1 MKKILAIDDQKDNLL
16 TVRALLTKFISS
28 CEVLIAQ
35 SGKEGLEIAK
45 KEQPDIILLDIIMPK
60 MDGYE
65 VCKKLKE
72 DETTRHIPII
82 MLTAILND
90 TKSKIKGLETGA
102 DAFLTKPIEP
112 NELSAQ
118 INVMFRIKK
127 AEDKLR
133 AERELLDK
141 KVKERT
147 EKLRESEGRYCSLID
162 DVLDTSSIGI
172 FILDSDFK
180 VVWINSATEKYFG
193 LKRED
198 VIGKDKQQLIQLKI
212 KNIFEDP
219 VTFRQKVFATYRNNT
234 YMENFECHV
243 LAEGDREERWLEHWS
258 QPIKTGLYKGGRIEH
273 YSDITERKQ
282 AEKTIL
288 EGEQFLTSLFESV
301 QDGISVLNPDLTI
314 RHVNGIMNKWYKENL
329 PLEGKKCYET
339 YHNADKPCDPCPTI
353 RCLESGNTE
362 WNVVKGLPGSSIE
375 WIELYSYPIKEPGSD
390 KVTGVVEFVRD
401 ITERKQTEAEL
412 AKYREHLEELV
423 QERTK
428 ELEEKNEKLKQFNKL
443 FVDREFRIKE
453 LKDKIKE
460 LEGETRRSK

>member
-1 MKKILAIDDQKDNLL
+1 MKKILAIDDQKDNL
-16 TVRALLTKFISS
+16 VAIKALLKKFIPN
-28 CEVLIAQ
+28 CEVFIAQ
-35 SGKEGLEIAK
+35 SGKEGLDIAR
-45 KEQPDIILLDIIMPK
+45 KEQPDTILLDIIMPK

-72 DETTRHIPII
+72 GELTKHIPVI
-82 MLTAILND
+82 MLTAIRTD
-90 TKSKIKGLETGA
+90 MESKIKGLDAGA
-102 DAFLTKPIEP
+102 DAFFTKPIEP

-118 INVMFRIKK
+118 INVMFRIKE

-133 AERELLDK
+133 AERELLDETVK
-141 KVKERT
+141 KRT
-147 EKLRESEGRYCSLID
+147 EELRESERRYRSLID
-162 DVLDTSSIGI
+162 DVLDTSSVGI

-219 VTFRQKVFATYRNNT
+219 ANFRQKVFATYRNNT

-273 YSDITERKQ
+273 YSDITERKIVRE
-282 AEKTIL
+282 ALHESEEKMRTIL
-288 EGEQFLTSLFESV
+288 DSMPDVVLQLDANLKILWANKATI
-301 QDGISVLNPDLTI
+301 QLNPNA
-314 RHVNGIMNKWYKENL
+314 VNQFCYK
-329 PLEGKKCYET
+329 
-339 YHNADKPCDPCPTI
+339 A
-353 RCLESGNTE
+353 
-362 WNVVKGLPGSSIE
+362 LPGRSDICPGCPIVKALKTGKIE
-375 WIELYSYPIKEPGSD
+375 QGIVHLKS
-390 KVTGVVEFVRD
+390 VTGVGESYWDDIGIPIKDTQGKIVSIVKLARN
-401 ITERKQTEAEL
+401 ITEKKKAEAEL
-412 AKYREHLEELV
+412 AKYSEHLEELV
-423 QERTK
+423 KERTK
-428 ELEEKNEKLKQFNKL
+428 ELEEKNEKLAQFNKL

-460 LEGETRRSK
+460 LEGKKLSS